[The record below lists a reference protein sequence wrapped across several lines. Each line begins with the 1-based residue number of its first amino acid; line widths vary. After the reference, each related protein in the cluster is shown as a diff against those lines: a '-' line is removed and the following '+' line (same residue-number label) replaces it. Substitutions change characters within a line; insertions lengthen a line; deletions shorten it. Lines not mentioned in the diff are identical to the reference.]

1 MFDRHPVDWGEAAF
15 LLFGFALIGFMT
27 AVAL

>member
-1 MFDRHPVDWGEAAF
+1 MTARWMDWGEAAF
-15 LLFGFALIGFMT
+15 LLFGFALIGFIL